1 MGTRKVKMLKKIKN
15 TSSANTSL
23 KANST
28 NNCVLLPQPTNNSDK
43 ADTQKDDNVF
53 RAAASS
59 TSGATNT
66 DESSDNESERNSYKK
81 TDKNQGIE
89 NYVEDN
95 NSVNFLSVNACNE
108 IPNPCKHRATAPSS
122 WSVQQ
127 QEYFTSTYPWI
138 IFSNGKLGCQECKN
152 IKNLGLH
159 AEQRSR
165 ISREWTDC
173 NIFPSTTNNR
183 KKSAAEAQKYLRE
196 KISKHARSKAH
207 LTAIKVL
214 KEQQNR
220 QIQSST
226 GLSVAQNQS
235 TTEKCLRTSYY
246 VTKENRPYLDYEN
259 LVTLQQKNG
268 VNLGITL
275 HLRWSCTEMIDT
287 IATTMRQDLVN
298 EITKNNKKIAIIID
312 EATSCKGFLLGCVY
326 SIKHKWFR
334 C

>member
-1 MGTRKVKMLKKIKN
+1 MSKKIKN
-15 TSSANTSL
+15 TSLLDFSPQAKKRKENAFEDSSANTSL

-43 ADTQKDDNVF
+43 AGTQKDANVF

-66 DESSDNESERNSYKK
+66 DESSDSDNESERNGY
-81 TDKNQGIE
+81 NNIE
-89 NYVEDN
+89 NDVEDN
-95 NSVNFLSVNACNE
+95 NSVNFLSANASNE
-108 IPNPCKHRATAPSS
+108 VSNPCKHRATASS
-122 WSVQQ
+122 CWSVQQ

-183 KKSAAEAQKYLRE
+183 EKSAAEAQKYLQN
-196 KISKHARSKAH
+196 KISKHARSKAR
-207 LTAIKVL
+207 LTATKVL

-226 GLSVAQNQS
+226 GLSVAQHQS
-235 TTEKCLRTSYY
+235 ATKKCLRTSYY
-246 VTKENRPYLDYEN
+246 VAKENRPYVDYEN
-259 LVTLQQKNG
+259 LVTLQQ
-268 VNLGITL
+268 
-275 HLRWSCTEMIDT
+275 
-287 IATTMRQDLVN
+287 
-298 EITKNNKKIAIIID
+298 EIKM
-312 EATSCKGFLLGCVY
+312 E
-326 SIKHKWFR
+326 
-334 C
+334 

>member
-1 MGTRKVKMLKKIKN
+1 MGTRNVKMSKKIKN
-15 TSSANTSL
+15 TSLLDFSPQAKKRKENAFEDSSANTSL

-43 ADTQKDDNVF
+43 AGTQKDANVF

-66 DESSDNESERNSYKK
+66 DESSDSDNESERNGY
-81 TDKNQGIE
+81 NNIE
-89 NYVEDN
+89 NDVEDN
-95 NSVNFLSVNACNE
+95 NSVNFLSGNASDE
-108 IPNPCKHRATAPSS
+108 VSNPCKHRATASS
-122 WSVQQ
+122 CWSVQQ

-183 KKSAAEAQKYLRE
+183 EKSAAEAQKYLQN

-207 LTAIKVL
+207 LTAI
-214 KEQQNR
+214 
-220 QIQSST
+220 SS
-226 GLSVAQNQS
+226 
-235 TTEKCLRTSYY
+235 
-246 VTKENRPYLDYEN
+246 
-259 LVTLQQKNG
+259 
-268 VNLGITL
+268 L
-275 HLRWSCTEMIDT
+275 H
-287 IATTMRQDLVN
+287 
-298 EITKNNKKIAIIID
+298 
-312 EATSCKGFLLGCVY
+312 
-326 SIKHKWFR
+326 
-334 C
+334 